1 MSLCTQRNPSWHL
14 ATTRRRTCA
23 HYRNSLSSS
32 AVSPRELCSGACAR
46 AGISKLSRSRFAK
59 SATRKEQRKT
69 THVRTLRARGRRAN
83 RASGKRWCHLI
94 PDRIWIWNP
103 LRCGSRIPDVQVIWS
118 RPPGSETSHFMRV
131 ERADV
136 NY

>member
-1 MSLCTQRNPSWHL
+1 M
-14 ATTRRRTCA
+14 
-23 HYRNSLSSS
+23 
-32 AVSPRELCSGACAR
+32 
-46 AGISKLSRSRFAK
+46 
-59 SATRKEQRKT
+59 
-69 THVRTLRARGRRAN
+69 RTLRARGRRAN
-83 RASGKRWCHLI
+83 RESGKRWCNLI

-118 RPPGSETSHFMRV
+118 RLPGSDASHFMRV